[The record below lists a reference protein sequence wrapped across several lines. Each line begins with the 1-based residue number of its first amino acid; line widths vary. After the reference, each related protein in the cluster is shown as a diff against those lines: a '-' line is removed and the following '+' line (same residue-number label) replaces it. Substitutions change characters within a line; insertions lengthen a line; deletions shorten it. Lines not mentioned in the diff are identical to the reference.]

1 MVMLVG
7 VERGV
12 ESGGYDALILGDQ
25 IVGILMKIG
34 DAAYLCRAG
43 HHVVALRS
51 EVPQQ
56 RGIFGVSFDEPVVGM
71 VLIALFDHPVLREVV
86 DPDDPVPLTQQ
97 LFHQVAGDESSRAR
111 DEYGAQAF
119 PARSGRESPMH
130 LQTSMTVRPGGT
142 ASPR

>member
-34 DAAYLCRAG
+34 DAAYLRRAG
-43 HHVVALRS
+43 HHVVAVRS

-56 RGIFGVSFDEPVVGM
+56 DGILGVALDERIVGM
-71 VLIALFDHPVLREVV
+71 VLIALLAHPVLRAVI
-86 DPDDPVPLTQQ
+86 DPDAVAPIAQPLFQQ
-97 LFHQVAGDESSRAR
+97 
-111 DEYGAQAF
+111 
-119 PARSGRESPMH
+119 
-130 LQTSMTVRPGGT
+130 
-142 ASPR
+142 